1 MQGEQMSTQT
11 LQEATDELV
20 GEIIDSTE
28 RVLAGP
34 DVTPVEAGLA
44 DPPAVNET
52 SDKAIVISAFREVV
66 ASVMSEAQFAILSGR
81 TPRNVIRKRP
91 GKGGKT
97 FSYIPH
103 GYVTSAL
110 NKAFGFH
117 WSFETLPNGRGDRYE
132 FREGMDVISNGKTV
146 KTPASVLVTGRLTV
160 YVHEPQNMSNV
171 IAVIS
176 KDSTGEKEFVPGMT
190 WGAMVKSAES
200 DAFKR
205 CAARLGI
212 GSDLYWE
219 EPDVL
224 EENGNKQ
231 EAPDELTLK
240 ARSMRD
246 SGASLGEIASALGE
260 SIPSVARRLK

>member
-1 MQGEQMSTQT
+1 MNTATTKALSNGEVVDTQT
-11 LQEATDELV
+11 
-20 GEIIDSTE
+20 GE
-28 RVLAGP
+28 VL
-34 DVTPVEAGLA
+34 DVTLVEVGLA
-44 DPPAVNET
+44 EPEASVNET

-66 ASVMSEAQFAILSGR
+66 QSVMSEGQFAILSGR
-81 TPRNVIRKRP
+81 TPRNVIKKRP

-117 WSFETLPNGRGDRYE
+117 WSFETLPNGKGDRYQ
-132 FREGMDVISNGKTV
+132 FIEGSEVTSNGKIV
-146 KTPASVLVTGRLTV
+146 RTPASMLVTGRLTV
-160 YVHEPQNMSNV
+160 YVHNPANMSEV
-171 IAVIS
+171 IAVIA

-212 GSDLYWE
+212 GNDLYFE

-224 EENGNKQ
+224 EDAVESPLD
-231 EAPDELTLK
+231 ALTVK
-240 ARSMRD
+240 AREMKSNGD
-246 SGASLGEIASALGE
+246 SLGSIAKKLGE
-260 SIPSVARRLK
+260 SIPSVAKRLK

>member
-1 MQGEQMSTQT
+1 MSTLEHTEDMVDYVNTITGEVT
-11 LQEATDELV
+11 LVD
-20 GEIIDSTE
+20 
-28 RVLAGP
+28 
-34 DVTPVEAGLA
+34 AGLA
-44 DPPAVNET
+44 EPPAVNET

-117 WSFETLPNGRGDRYE
+117 WSFETLPNGKGDRFQFLE
-132 FREGMDVISNGKTV
+132 ATEVTSNGKIV
-146 KTPASVLVTGRLTV
+146 KTPASVLVQGRLTV

-224 EENGNKQ
+224 EENGSRQ
-231 EAPDELTLK
+231 EAPDALTLRARELK
-240 ARSMRD
+240 AQGKSL
-246 SGASLGEIASALGE
+246 SAIASELGEAV
-260 SIPSVARRLK
+260 PVTARRLR

>member
-1 MQGEQMSTQT
+1 MSTNGHVNTVIGEVSEVT
-11 LQEATDELV
+11 LL
-20 GEIIDSTE
+20 
-28 RVLAGP
+28 
-34 DVTPVEAGLA
+34 DVGLA
-44 DPPAVNET
+44 DDAPVNET
-52 SDKAIVISAFREVV
+52 NDKAIVISAFREVV

-117 WSFETLPNGRGDRYE
+117 WSFETLTNGKGDR
-132 FREGMDVISNGKTV
+132 FQFIEGQEVTSNGKIV
-146 KTPASVLVTGRLTV
+146 RTPSSVLVQGRLTV
-160 YVHEPQNMSNV
+160 YVHDPNDMRQV
-171 IAVIS
+171 IAVIA

-224 EENGNKQ
+224 EE
-231 EAPDELTLK
+231 PDELTVR
-240 ARSMRD
+240 ARSMKANGETL
-246 SGASLGEIASALGE
+246 GAIAAALGE
-260 SIPSVARRLK
+260 SVPAVARRLK

>member
-1 MQGEQMSTQT
+1 MTTRTKALSNGDIVDTSTGE
-11 LQEATDELV
+11 
-20 GEIIDSTE
+20 
-28 RVLAGP
+28 VL
-34 DVTPVEAGLA
+34 DVTLVEAGLA
-44 DPPAVNET
+44 DPIAVNET

-81 TPRNVIRKRP
+81 TPRNVIKKRP

-117 WSFETLPNGRGDRYE
+117 WSFETLPNGKGDR
-132 FREGMDVISNGKTV
+132 FQFIEGQEVTSNGKIV
-146 KTPASVLVTGRLTV
+146 RTPSSMLVTGRLTV
-160 YVHEPQNMSNV
+160 YVHDPANMSNV
-171 IAVIS
+171 IAVIA

-224 EENGNKQ
+224 EDVP
-231 EAPDELTLK
+231 PDALTVRAREMK
-240 ARSMRD
+240 AQ
-246 SGASLGEIASALGE
+246 GASVSAIAKELG
-260 SIPSVARRLK
+260 IPIPEAARRLR

>member
-1 MQGEQMSTQT
+1 MTHVNTITGEVVETEEETQ
-11 LQEATDELV
+11 LV
-20 GEIIDSTE
+20 VPSNGHVIDD
-28 RVLAGP
+28 AP
-34 DVTPVEAGLA
+34 
-44 DPPAVNET
+44 VNET
-52 SDKAIVISAFREVV
+52 DDKAIVIKQFADVV
-66 ASVMSEAQFAILSGR
+66 QSVMSEAQFVILSGR

-91 GKGGKT
+91 GKAGRT

-117 WSFETLPNGRGDRYE
+117 WSFETLPNGKGDR
-132 FREGMDVISNGKTV
+132 FQIVEGIETTNDKGKTIR
-146 KTPASVLVTGRLTV
+146 TPMSVLVTGRLTV
-160 YVHEPQNMSNV
+160 YVHNPNDTSKV

-205 CAARLGI
+205 CASRLGI
-212 GSDLYWE
+212 GNDLYYE

-224 EENGNKQ
+224 ESDAQ
-231 EAPDELTLK
+231 ESDESKALTERVKAMRREGIAPPVIARELNV
-240 ARSMRD
+240 
-246 SGASLGEIASALGE
+246 
-260 SIPSVARRLK
+260 SVPDVISRLSR